1 MSRDIALAITAL
13 VCIVGLAA
21 APAPPKCPAVPETPR
36 RPVTDTYSGTS
47 VTDDY
52 RWLENGADREVVAWS
67 ESQNARARAVLDV
80 LPHAAEIR
88 DRARQIAGFASAS
101 YASLEK
107 RGPWLFAIKTLP
119 PRQQPFLVAMAS
131 ADSAPSERVV
141 VDPNAIDTKGSTSI
155 DFYVP
160 SLDGQLVAVSLSEGG
175 SEAGSIHVYET
186 ATGRKRPDVIPR
198 VNGGTAGGDVAWSP
212 DGSGF
217 LYTRYPRSG
226 ERPPRDLDFYQE
238 VYDHRL
244 GTTTDRDTYV
254 FGREFPKIA
263 ETTFETSDDGKRLLA
278 VVKNGDGGDASL
290 YLGGPTGTPWK
301 KIAGDADLALAGRFA
316 SDGSL
321 YLLSRKGSGRG
332 SILRLQPGAA
342 DLSAAAV
349 AVPESQI
356 AIDDFR
362 VTANRIFVADLAGGY
377 SQLRVLDLDGSVVS
391 KATLPPAC
399 AIAQIAAAGDDS
411 LLFSLETMLEPPSWK
426 RAGPDGKISATA
438 LTGSSPVDFRDAEV
452 VREWAVSK
460 DGTRV
465 PIDVLRK
472 KGTRLDGNNPT
483 LLYGYGGYAVSQRPT
498 YSAMRADLDRPG
510 RRLGR
515 GEDPGRRRVRRRLAP
530 KRTPHDEAERLRRLC
545 GLRRAADRARL
556 HPARAPRDRG
566 RLQRRAADGR
576 DAHAAPRP
584 LPRGGRRTSASTTC
598 CGSSSRPTASSTS
611 RSSAP
616 SPDRGQFQRLYA
628 YSPYHHVKDGVAYP
642 DDSVPDGSQ
651 RPRVDPMQSRKMTAR
666 LQAASSGTPVL
677 LRTSNDL
684 RPRHRQLARRK
695 GRRVRRRLRLPVRPP
710 RRGLPAREVI
720 LPSLRVNGRRGGHV
734 RARSGRSDPRRPPG
748 GPRRKTGCR
757 RSRSPSCKAASP

>member
-1 MSRDIALAITAL
+1 MSRNFALPITAL
-13 VCIVGLAA
+13 VCLAGLAA
-21 APAPPKCPAVPETPR
+21 APAPREGPAVPETPR

-67 ESQNARARAVLDV
+67 EAQNARARAVLDV
-80 LPHAAEIR
+80 LPHVAEIR
-88 DRARQIAGFASAS
+88 ERAREIAGFASAS

-131 ADSAPSERVV
+131 ADSPSSERVV

-160 SLDGQLVAVSLSEGG
+160 SLDGQLVAVSLSKGG
-175 SEAGSIHVYET
+175 SEAGSIHIYET

-198 VNGGTAGGDVAWSP
+198 VNGATAGGDIAWSP

-217 LYTRYPRSG
+217 IYTRYPRSG

-244 GTTTDRDTYV
+244 GTATDSDTYV

-263 ETTFETSDDGKRLLA
+263 ETTFETSNDGNRLLA

-316 SDGSL
+316 PDGSL

-332 SILRLQPGAA
+332 SILRLKPGAA
-342 DLSAAAV
+342 DRSAAAV
-349 AVPESQI
+349 AVPESEI

-377 SQLRVLDLDGSVVS
+377 SQLRVLDLDGRVVS

-438 LTGSSPVDFRDAEV
+438 LAGSSPVDFRDAEV

-498 YSAMRADLDRPG
+498 YSALRRIWIAQGGVWAVAATRGGGEFGDGWHRSG
-510 RRLGR
+510 RLTTKQNVF
-515 GEDPGRRRVRRRLAP
+515 DDFAAC
-530 KRTPHDEAERLRRLC
+530 AERLIALGYTRPSRLAIEGGSNG
-545 GLRRAADRARL
+545 GLLMGAMLTQHPERFRAVVGHVGIYDMLRVELSPNGEFNVTEFGTVGDPAQFRA
-556 HPARAPRDRG
+556 
-566 RLQRRAADGR
+566 
-576 DAHAAPRP
+576 
-584 LPRGGRRTSASTTC
+584 
-598 CGSSSRPTASSTS
+598 
-611 RSSAP
+611 
-616 SPDRGQFQRLYA
+616 LYA

-642 DDSVPDGSQ
+642 DVLFLTGAND
-651 RPRVDPMQSRKMTAR
+651 PRVDPMQSRKMTAR
-666 LQAASSGTPVL
+666 LQAASSGKPVL
-677 LRTSNDL
+677 LRTSNASGHGIGSSLDEKVGESVDVYAFL
-684 RPRHRQLARRK
+684 FGRLGVDYRPAK
-695 GRRVRRRLRLPVRPP
+695 
-710 RRGLPAREVI
+710 
-720 LPSLRVNGRRGGHV
+720 
-734 RARSGRSDPRRPPG
+734 
-748 GPRRKTGCR
+748 
-757 RSRSPSCKAASP
+757 

>member
-1 MSRDIALAITAL
+1 MSRNFALAITAF
-13 VCIVGLAA
+13 VCLAGLAA
-21 APAPPKCPAVPETPR
+21 APAPPEGPAVPETPR

-67 ESQNARARAVLDV
+67 EAQNARARAVLDV
-80 LPHAAEIR
+80 LPHVAEIR
-88 DRARQIAGFASAS
+88 ERAREIAGFASAS

-131 ADSAPSERVV
+131 ADSPSSERVV

-160 SLDGQLVAVSLSEGG
+160 SLDGQLVAVSLSKGG
-175 SEAGSIHVYET
+175 SEAGSIHIYET

-198 VNGGTAGGDVAWSP
+198 VNGGTAGGDIAWSP

-217 LYTRYPRSG
+217 IYTRYPRSG

-244 GTTTDRDTYV
+244 GTASDRDTYV

-263 ETTFETSDDGKRLLA
+263 ETTFETSSDRKRLLA

-316 SDGSL
+316 PDGSL

-332 SILRLQPGAA
+332 SILRLKPGAA

-349 AVPESQI
+349 AVPESEI

-377 SQLRVLDLDGSVVS
+377 SQLRVLDFNGRVVS

-498 YSAMRADLDRPG
+498 YSAMRRIWIAQGGVWAVAAIRGGGEFGDGWHRSG
-510 RRLGR
+510 RLTTKQNVF
-515 GEDPGRRRVRRRLAP
+515 DDFAAC
-530 KRTPHDEAERLRRLC
+530 AERLIALGYTRPSRLAIEGGSNG
-545 GLRRAADRARL
+545 GLLMGAML
-556 HPARAPRDRG
+556 TQH
-566 RLQRRAADGR
+566 
-576 DAHAAPRP
+576 
-584 LPRGGRRTSASTTC
+584 
-598 CGSSSRPTASSTS
+598 
-611 RSSAP
+611 
-616 SPDRGQFQRLYA
+616 PDRFRAVVGHVGIYDMLRVELSPNGEFNVTEFGTVGDPAQFRALYA

-642 DDSVPDGSQ
+642 DILFLTGAND
-651 RPRVDPMQSRKMTAR
+651 PRVDPMQSRKMTAR
-666 LQAASSGTPVL
+666 LQAASSGKPVL
-677 LRTSNDL
+677 LRTSNASGHGIGSSLDEKVGESVDVYAFL
-684 RPRHRQLARRK
+684 FDRLGVDYRPAK
-695 GRRVRRRLRLPVRPP
+695 
-710 RRGLPAREVI
+710 
-720 LPSLRVNGRRGGHV
+720 
-734 RARSGRSDPRRPPG
+734 
-748 GPRRKTGCR
+748 
-757 RSRSPSCKAASP
+757 